1 MPLNSKNGCLEN
13 HRNSYYGL
21 LGFRVFLGNMES
33 QRLFSRWWEISY
45 TCRLFICLPIFFGGL
60 KVSFSCQ
67 FIMGAYGHLG
77 VSLTSFWSSLPSIVS
92 KGQQEN
98 EPSSHPIFQL
108 IHSLTCNR
116 FFPSNWIQKLIS
128 GSVFF
133 GEKKNTHF
141 QGSKMLTPGGQ
152 DSKLTVQLPQN
163 IKAEPCTLTTSMWNF
178 HKLQLPN
185 LIGSFFLHT
194 TCYTRWNWDFWPW
207 KPWWL
212 RDYLLSFWGFGL
224 FSGAF
229 SSLQGG

>member
-60 KVSFSCQ
+60 KVSFTCQ

-92 KGQQEN
+92 KGHQEWTKQPPNFPIDTFIHLQQVF
-98 EPSSHPIFQL
+98 PFKLDTKTHL
-108 IHSLTCNR
+108 WVC
-116 FFPSNWIQKLIS
+116 FFWR
-128 GSVFF
+128 
-133 GEKKNTHF
+133 KKNTHF

-152 DSKLTVQLPQN
+152 DSKLTVAVAAKHQSWAMYVNNL
-163 IKAEPCTLTTSMWNF
+163 
-178 HKLQLPN
+178 HVKL
-185 LIGSFFLHT
+185 
-194 TCYTRWNWDFWPW
+194 
-207 KPWWL
+207 
-212 RDYLLSFWGFGL
+212 
-224 FSGAF
+224 A
-229 SSLQGG
+229 